1 MYHGRPMFHE
11 IKDIFDFFSLFCDH
25 DLPLPMSTITIIIY
39 FNYTQQHQKMG
50 RSKQNCPKRRKTEDD
65 INEDEQ
71 QKQQQQQAKEEADAI
86 AFLQQVPQEQVDLAA
101 AEATRIDLQRNE
113 SWIHWKNTK
122 KEDKNDTTPTSDDIP
137 LWLNGLGTSRPI
149 NQTDFKIFKH
159 LHETIKAQAKERMSS
174 WSGSIEDPRRRAFG
188 FLPRTLGYHPEIRKR
203 LDISMPF
210 KTKVEDDDKK
220 YDEDD
225 DDVEEERRR
234 NERAMVIL
242 NDIPDGVEQAVENL
256 CQLFRDCLV
265 KATAK
270 NQNDNNDNSNNSNK
284 DGSDESK
291 DTTTT
296 TTNTNTN
303 QSLIDYLQYRN
314 LIAVQPN
321 LHCGR
326 ALLPVHLDHP
336 SKDGFGIVIVTL
348 AMTGSATIV
357 LQDFTDRRK
366 VAMRLR
372 EGEAYM
378 LSCNAR
384 DACVHGVLADVGDED
399 RESLN
404 LRFGLHDLDWTGGP
418 VGDSGDNDTSLP
430 IIPSSQVLQYW
441 G

>member
-1 MYHGRPMFHE
+1 
-11 IKDIFDFFSLFCDH
+11 
-25 DLPLPMSTITIIIY
+25 MSPSITIIH
-39 FNYTQQHQKMG
+39 FNYTQQQQKMG

-101 AEATRIDLQRNE
+101 AEATRIDLQRNK
-113 SWIHWKNTK
+113 SWIHLKNTK
-122 KEDKNDTTPTSDDIP
+122 KDDKDDTTPTSDDIP

-149 NQTDFKIFKH
+149 SKTDFKIFKR
-159 LHETIKAQAKERMSS
+159 LHETIKARAKERMSS

-188 FLPRTLGYHPEIRKR
+188 FLPKTLGYHPDIRKR

-210 KTKVEDDDKK
+210 KTKVDD
-220 YDEDD
+220 DD
-225 DDVEEERRR
+225 DDVEDERRR
-234 NERAMVIL
+234 NEKAMVIL

-256 CQLFRDCLV
+256 CRLFRDCLV
-265 KATAK
+265 EAAAK
-270 NQNDNNDNSNNSNK
+270 NQNDNSNN

-291 DTTTT
+291 DTTAT
-296 TTNTNTN
+296 TTNTDR
-303 QSLIDYLQYRN
+303 SLIDYLQYRN

-321 LHCGR
+321 LHRGR

-366 VAMRLR
+366 VSMRLR

-404 LRFGLHDLDWTGGP
+404 LRFGLHDLDWTGG
-418 VGDSGDNDTSLP
+418 GDDSGDNNTSLP

-441 G
+441 A